1 MSQLNLAVRKSP
13 KKPLAGSHGL
23 VVLSGGQDSV
33 TCLGLAL
40 KCYEKVSAIGF
51 DYGQTH
57 RIELAVAA
65 NIAEKLGVSYE
76 VMKLDAFTQL
86 DDSALVNGGDV
97 NLKHARDN
105 TLPASFV
112 PNRNAIFMTLA
123 HAYAQKIGAKYVV
136 TGVSQTDYSGYPDC
150 RKIFIKKLE
159 SALNTGYNT
168 DIKFI
173 TPLTQLNKAQTFEM
187 AEEVGVLDLVLEDSH
202 TCYNGIRELHDWG
215 RGCGKCP
222 ACLLR
227 MSGYDEF
234 IASKQCKQADSV
246 V

>member
-1 MSQLNLAVRKSP
+1 MSQISLPIKNFPPVP
-13 KKPLAGSHGL
+13 MPNTHGL

-57 RIELAVAA
+57 LIELAVAV
-65 NIAEKLGVSYE
+65 NIAEKLRVSYK

-123 HAYAQKIGAKYVV
+123 HAYAQKIGAKFVV
-136 TGVSQTDYSGYPDC
+136 TGVSQSDYSGYPDC
-150 RKIFIKKLE
+150 RKVFIKKLE
-159 SALNTGYNT
+159 STLNLGYNT
-168 DIKFI
+168 NVKFI
-173 TPLTQLNKAQTFEM
+173 TPLSYLTKAQTFEM
-187 AEEVGVLDLVLEDSH
+187 AEEVGVLDLVLEYSH

-222 ACLLR
+222 ACILR
-227 MSGYDEF
+227 KNGYLEF
-234 IASKQCKQADSV
+234 IENKV
-246 V
+246 

>member
-1 MSQLNLAVRKSP
+1 MSQINLPIKNFPPVP
-13 KKPLAGSHGL
+13 MPNTHGL

-57 RIELAVAA
+57 LIELAVAV
-65 NIAEKLGVSYE
+65 NIAEKLRVSYK

-123 HAYAQKIGAKYVV
+123 HAYAQKIGAKFVV
-136 TGVSQTDYSGYPDC
+136 TGVSQSDYSGYPDC
-150 RKIFIKKLE
+150 RKVFIKKLE
-159 SALNTGYNT
+159 STLNLGYNT
-168 DIKFI
+168 NVKFI
-173 TPLTQLNKAQTFEM
+173 TPLSYLTKAQTFEM
-187 AEEVGVLDLVLEDSH
+187 AEEVGVLDLVLEYSH
-202 TCYNGIRELHDWG
+202 TCYNGIRERHDWG

-222 ACLLR
+222 ACILR
-227 MSGYDEF
+227 KNGYLEF
-234 IASKQCKQADSV
+234 IENKV
-246 V
+246 